1 MKKIIAI
8 LISFLFVA
16 STLSFASATVN
27 GWHDCCDPANFDI
40 STTSVK
46 VGETFTVYHYSWG
59 CTPTITEGED
69 LVEKIQID
77 VYWNG
82 TFDGSYD
89 PKIQYPPSCPEC
101 WFDVTYRAVKPG
113 KVVFSVPNSSNCN
126 GKVEVTIKSRA
137 LPMDKFFKLFGFG
150 KKKE

>member
-8 LISFLFVA
+8 LVSFLFVA

-69 LVEKIQID
+69 LVEKIHVD
-77 VYWNG
+77 VYFMG
-82 TFDGSYD
+82 ELFGSYD
-89 PKIQYPPSCPEC
+89 PRTERVPDSSPFTWYEI
-101 WFDVTYRAVKPG
+101 TYRAVKPG

-150 KKKE
+150 KKD